1 MKYMEYKE
9 IKAPDEV
16 LTYLEKKA
24 ELGEPATFQQAGFFD
39 WLSELS
45 KEGWRPIWQSMNFP
59 FLVVER
65 EVDIEEIEK

>member
-1 MKYMEYKE
+1 MKYMEYQE

-24 ELGEPATFQQAGFFD
+24 ELGEHVTFQDAGYFD

-45 KEGWRPIWQSMNFP
+45 KEGWRPIWTSMNFP
-59 FLVVER
+59 FLVMER
-65 EVDIEEIEK
+65 EVVVEEVEK